1 MGERALD
8 VNTVMERVAG
18 LLLDP
23 ERVKYGEAEVL
34 AGLRLALGE
43 LSLRAGEPYALA
55 GLDGVT
61 ETTLPA
67 TLETLLVIGAAG
79 YAALARAGARADWEL
94 QDEGEFQRLQSWAEG
109 RLGDFRKVMGTLFPA
124 NMPRVR
130 DQHRSQ
136 APWAAWHGALGEE
149 EKGNL

>member
-1 MGERALD
+1 MGGRALD
-8 VNTVMERVAG
+8 VNTVVERVAG

-67 TLETLLVIGAAG
+67 TLETLLVI
-79 YAALARAGARADWEL
+79 RAGARADWEL

-124 NMPRVR
+124 NVPRVR